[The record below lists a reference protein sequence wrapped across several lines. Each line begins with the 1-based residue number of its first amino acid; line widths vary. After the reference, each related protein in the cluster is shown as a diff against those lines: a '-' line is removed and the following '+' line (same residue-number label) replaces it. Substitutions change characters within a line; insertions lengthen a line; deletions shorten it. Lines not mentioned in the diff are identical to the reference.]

1 MRFVLALVRMLGI
14 FLSICLF
21 CAFLYFG
28 FINQQNEN
36 AKIFSY
42 GSLILFVFSTV
53 ITSLAS
59 VSFENYQNKKQN
71 TAIFNKISDKLQEIH
86 VTPQATEPQEDRVT
100 PFLEKLTA
108 DGSNTAEAI
117 HLGFD
122 KINKLLT
129 SIQEGNS
136 AKTLNFGFESLNN
149 RLNEIQQ
156 ASTSQTEQIF
166 SSLAGLTTLPEQ
178 ISSLLANAGN
188 NPTEASPQ
196 LEVLQRTILQI
207 NDDIDQSNTQ
217 TTNAINMIKNDVA
230 DLQHKQLN
238 VETKLEDIITKLD
251 YLLPLIQEMAENNVS
266 LINSNSQTP
275 PIASEEPVTEETPV
289 TSASVADFIAE
300 EPVTE
305 ETPVTSA
312 SVADFI
318 VEEPVTEEAPVT
330 SDPVADFIAEEPVT
344 EEAPVTSDP
353 VAEVIAEEPVT
364 EEAPVTSDSS
374 VDDITTENTID
385 LNTYLTNDDTTLV
398 SLDSDDNSWSPHEEV
413 LADKPEYEAE
423 NPFGTPAA
431 QNISKLLPEIEGE
444 TDPTVYASDTPF
456 GSAGLGSTEN
466 MPDLP
471 APTNPA
477 MLESDDPY
485 GIPSDGPMP
494 EAPIDRGELQ
504 ADNPFGIPPT
514 DNDVTPNADHSQL
527 DAIFN
532 DQFAADIADL
542 DILKDDNNNENQ
554 QSEEIDLN
562 SLFENDKNS
571 QG

>member
-289 TSASVADFIAE
+289 TSASVADFI
-300 EPVTE
+300 
-305 ETPVTSA
+305 
-312 SVADFI
+312 